1 MQRSDENDDSQWG
14 NGRAIKSIAGRV
26 GRDVISF
33 RPRVC
38 PYHATHT
45 NTGNGDTRHSLI
57 HGIRDDC
64 MHGIKAELCK
74 HAEAEDFAS
83 RNKRSFLTY
92 GARGVGLS
100 LDGIRLGATARAKP
114 RPVCPKI
121 HLKPGGRSHRRL
133 GPSLAHPCQEGAT
146 SCPLDSVP
154 LWSYARVCWQLV
166 VRIA

>member
-1 MQRSDENDDSQWG
+1 VQRSDENDDSQWG

-45 NTGNGDTRHSLI
+45 NTENGDTRHSLI

-121 HLKPGGRSHRRL
+121 HLKPVAAATED
-133 GPSLAHPCQEGAT
+133 LARAWLTHARKERHPA
-146 SCPLDSVP
+146 PLILFLCGLTLESVGN
-154 LWSYARVCWQLV
+154 W
-166 VRIA
+166 